1 MGEAIVRKAAEEDL
15 DAIYE
20 IERASFKDPYPL
32 GYLKA
37 LHNLSPQNFH
47 IAERGGAP
55 VGYIIATEDRGRGH
69 ILAIAVHPAERRKS
83 IGKRLVAESLKALRS
98 RGVKTVRLEVR
109 RSNVE
114 AQRFYEE
121 LGFKYSYAI
130 KGYYDDEDGLVYY
143 ASFQ

>member
-1 MGEAIVRKAAEEDL
+1 MGDAIVRKAAEADL

-20 IERASFKDPYPL
+20 IERVSFKDPYPI

-37 LHNLSPQNFH
+37 LHSLNPQTFH
-47 IAERGGAP
+47 IAERGGTP
-55 VGYIIATEDRGRGH
+55 VGYIVATEDRGRGH
-69 ILAIAVHPAERRKS
+69 ILAIAVHPAERRKRV
-83 IGKRLVAESLKALRS
+83 GKRLVAESLKDLRS

-121 LGFKYSYAI
+121 LGFQYAYAI
-130 KGYYDDEDGLVYY
+130 EGYYDDEDGLVYY

>member
-1 MGEAIVRKAAEEDL
+1 MGDAIVRKAAEADL

-20 IERASFKDPYPL
+20 IEQLSFKDPYPP

-37 LHNLSPQNFH
+37 LRHLNPKTFY
-47 IAERGGAP
+47 IAEREGAP
-55 VGYIIATEDRGRGH
+55 VGYIVATADRGRGH
-69 ILAIAVHPAERRKS
+69 ILAIAVHPAERRKHV
-83 IGKRLVAESLKALRS
+83 GQRLIAESLKDLRG

-121 LGFKYSYAI
+121 LGFQYAYTI
-130 KGYYDDEDGLVYY
+130 EAYYDDEDGLVYY
-143 ASFQ
+143 ASVP